1 MKVRSLRDADLAG
14 SRVLLRVDFNVPI
27 SEGRVGDDTRVRA
40 SLPTIRF
47 ILDQGASVVLVSH
60 LGRPQGQPRDDLRL
74 APVAAH
80 LSTLLGRPVQYGPD
94 VVGPEAQRLAS
105 DLKPGDLLLVENVR
119 FEAGEERNAP
129 DFARALARL
138 GDVFVNDA
146 FGTAHR
152 AHASTVGVAT
162 LLPAYAGFLMERELE
177 VLGRLLERPERPF
190 VAILGGAKVSDKL
203 GVMLHLLDQ
212 VDGLLVGGGMANTFL
227 LAQGRDVGASLAE
240 RDLQVQAREILTQAA
255 AKGVDLV
262 LPVDV
267 IVAPSLEEDGA
278 VRDIESIPADQAIF
292 DIGPVTAERFA
303 GYIARAATVFWNGPM
318 GVFERPAFASGTEAV
333 ARAVASAQATTV
345 VGGGDS
351 IAAIERLGLVDQI
364 DHVSTG
370 GGASLELLEG
380 RDLPGVAVLLE
391 SSPSGSPDFEHRSG
405 SEQDRPLTP

>member
-47 ILDQGASVVLVSH
+47 ILNQGASVVLVSH
-60 LGRPQGQPRDDLRL
+60 LGRPKGQPRHDLRL

-80 LSTLLGRPVQYGPD
+80 LSTLLGHPVQYAPD

-119 FEAGEERNAP
+119 FEAGEERNDP

-240 RDLQVQAREILTQAA
+240 RDLQVQAREILSQAA
-255 AKGVDLV
+255 AKGVNLV

-292 DIGPVTAERFA
+292 DIGPITADRFA
-303 GYIARAATVFWNGPM
+303 NYIARAATVFWNGPM
-318 GVFERPAFASGTEAV
+318 GVFERPAFAAGTEAV

-351 IAAIERLGLVDQI
+351 IAVIERLGLADQI

-391 SSPSGSPDFEHRSG
+391 PSPSG
-405 SEQDRPLTP
+405 

>member
-1 MKVRSLRDADLAG
+1 
-14 SRVLLRVDFNVPI
+14 
-27 SEGRVGDDTRVRA
+27 
-40 SLPTIRF
+40 
-47 ILDQGASVVLVSH
+47 
-60 LGRPQGQPRDDLRL
+60 
-74 APVAAH
+74 
-80 LSTLLGRPVQYGPD
+80 
-94 VVGPEAQRLAS
+94 
-105 DLKPGDLLLVENVR
+105 
-119 FEAGEERNAP
+119 
-129 DFARALARL
+129 
-138 GDVFVNDA
+138 
-146 FGTAHR
+146 
-152 AHASTVGVAT
+152 
-162 LLPAYAGFLMERELE
+162 MERELE

-240 RDLQVQAREILTQAA
+240 QDLQVQAREILSQAA
-255 AKGVDLV
+255 AKGVDLA

-267 IVAPSLEEDGA
+267 IVAPTLEGDGA

-292 DIGPVTAERFA
+292 DIGPITAERFA
-303 GYIARAATVFWNGPM
+303 GYIARAATVVWNGPM

-351 IAAIERLGLVDQI
+351 IAAIERLGLADQI

-391 SSPSGSPDFEHRSG
+391 SSPSG
-405 SEQDRPLTP
+405 

>member
-1 MKVRSLRDADLAG
+1 MKVRTLRDADLAG

-27 SEGRVGDDTRVRA
+27 SEGRVGDDTRVCA

-60 LGRPQGQPRDDLRL
+60 LGRPKGQPRDDLRL
-74 APVAAH
+74 APVAEH
-80 LSTLLGRPVQYGPD
+80 LSTLLGRPVHYAPD

-105 DLKPGDLLLVENVR
+105 GLKPGDLLLVENVR
-119 FEAGEERNAP
+119 FEAGEERNDP

-162 LLPAYAGFLMERELE
+162 LLPPYAGLLMERELE

-240 RDLQVQAREILTQAA
+240 QDLQVQAREILSQAA
-255 AKGVDLV
+255 AKGVDLA

-267 IVAPSLEEDGA
+267 IVAPTLEGDGA

-292 DIGPVTAERFA
+292 DIGPITAERFA
-303 GYIARAATVFWNGPM
+303 GYIARAATVVWNGPM

-351 IAAIERLGLVDQI
+351 IAAIERLGLADQI

-391 SSPSGSPDFEHRSG
+391 SSPSG
-405 SEQDRPLTP
+405 